1 MQLAHN
7 GGDASRSWEETRTT
21 VSSRLIS
28 QTQSK
33 ARPKPLLFKKATNTL
48 LFQTPA
54 RNIQTEEKWIE
65 AKVRRVRKTTRSVIQ
80 RPRSYFLFSLPKALQ
95 QAPRHKK
102 EKKKRTPKEAEGSH
116 RTSQTP
122 QRTDEAGSSRS
133 PQRKHPR
140 WQQSAL
146 TK

>member
-65 AKVRRVRKTTRSVIQ
+65 AKVRRVRKTTRAVIQ

-102 EKKKRTPKEAEGSH
+102 EKKKGHPKRRREAIALPKHPNELTRPAAAEARKESTP
-116 RTSQTP
+116 
-122 QRTDEAGSSRS
+122 AGSRV
-133 PQRKHPR
+133 
-140 WQQSAL
+140 L
-146 TK
+146 